1 MEKEPLSH
9 MGWTLSDWF
18 MHDLLNKPHASTIGS
33 VPSGLVSIPMKIAG
47 EKGDEESAVVAG
59 MIGYKIHQT
68 GTTRPSLE
76 PMHGWA
82 LLLEEDSV
90 YRPQDSNNI
99 V

>member
-1 MEKEPLSH
+1 
-9 MGWTLSDWF
+9 
-18 MHDLLNKPHASTIGS
+18 
-33 VPSGLVSIPMKIAG
+33 MKIAG

-82 LLLEEDSV
+82 LLLEED
-90 YRPQDSNNI
+90 
-99 V
+99 